1 MLKYF
6 TILKQQ
12 AHLRT
17 LKLYIPTFALTL
29 CSSVAG
35 DVVIDRKIIF
45 NDIQQRGEPFQL
57 RQIIDLNGNGL
68 VRQKIVSNRSTMKV
82 TPPFGL
88 DENQTFPWASAEKV
102 VLGLLHIKSGGK
114 RNRANSSVP
123 YYSYSLEI
131 DPLVI
136 LRGKDQLKMQ
146 LRRKGDLR
154 TKVSNTLRKMSR
166 EIKDPASL
174 DIGKVQLRLDE
185 LLTKEDKKGKKNLAQ
200 ELKFV
205 RGSYYGTHEK
215 DPEFPDDDQLVLI
228 ALTGTSSTK
237 KLAYWEGV
245 NATTLDHVTKLIDLP
260 FGWSLDGDG
269 KPLSP
274 WSEYGKQSQMREE
287 NPLVLCSKSDRGYSP
302 ADEGLTLSTS
312 KIPSE
317 FIQNNY
323 ANRDGDGFFTLS
335 LRNTTDF
342 PLSIPS
348 LRRNKNGILWK
359 ESLVCLVTATA
370 SSSGTTTNSV
380 CLPSFSS
387 LNDLKSTEATILEPG
402 QEISTTVN
410 PLLFSQFPEIKG
422 YSQLYFR
429 FCLGKMVAQTSF
441 YFNSA
446 YHEKIIRKIKAGVPT
461 RPISLGD

>member
-1 MLKYF
+1 LK
-6 TILKQQ
+6 ILL
-12 AHLRT
+12 AILPLT
-17 LKLYIPTFALTL
+17 FSSFALGGPVI
-29 CSSVAG
+29 VA
-35 DVVIDRKIIF
+35 DQQIIL
-45 NDIQQRGEPFQL
+45 NNREIILNQRADPFQL
-57 RQIIDLNGNGL
+57 QQIIKLNVNANGIEG
-68 VRQKIVSNRSTMKV
+68 RKIVTNRSTMKI

-114 RNRANSSVP
+114 RNRANSTVP

-146 LRRKGDLR
+146 VRRKGDLR
-154 TKVSNTLRKMSR
+154 TKVSNDLRKISR
-166 EIKDPASL
+166 EIKHSPSL
-174 DIGKVQLRLDE
+174 DIEKAQLRLDE
-185 LLTKEDKKGKKNLAQ
+185 LLKKEDKKGKKNPIQ
-200 ELKFV
+200 ELKYI
-205 RGSYYGTHEK
+205 RGSYYGTHTK
-215 DPEFPDDDQLVLI
+215 DPEFPEEDQLVLI

-237 KLAYWEGV
+237 RLAYWEGV

-260 FGWSLDGDG
+260 FGWTFDGDG

-274 WSEYGKQSQMREE
+274 WSEYGKQSQMGEE

-302 ADEGLTLSTS
+302 ADEGLTISVS

-323 ANRDGDGFFTLS
+323 ANRDGDGYFTLS
-335 LRNTTDF
+335 LRNPTEF
-342 PLSIPS
+342 PLAIPA
-348 LRRNKNGILWK
+348 LRRTKDGILWK
-359 ESLVCLVTATA
+359 ESLVCLVTAT
-370 SSSGTTTNSV
+370 SSSNGATTNSV
-380 CLPSFSS
+380 CLPSFSTIAQ
-387 LNDLKSTEATILEPG
+387 LKSTEATILEPG

-410 PLLFSQFPEIKG
+410 PLLFSNFPEIQG

-429 FCLGKMVAQTSF
+429 FCFGKMVAQTSF
-441 YFNSA
+441 YFNST
-446 YHEKIIRKIKAGVPT
+446 YHAKIVRKIKAGVPT

>member
-1 MLKYF
+1 LK
-6 TILKQQ
+6 ILL
-12 AHLRT
+12 AIFPL
-17 LKLYIPTFALTL
+17 IFSSFAL
-29 CSSVAG
+29 SGPVIVA
-35 DVVIDRKIIF
+35 DQQIII
-45 NDIQQRGEPFQL
+45 NNREIILNQRADPFQL
-57 RQIIDLNGNGL
+57 RQIIDLNVNIGGIE
-68 VRQKIVSNRSTMKV
+68 RQKIVTNRSTMKV

-114 RNRANSSVP
+114 RNRANSTVP

-136 LRGKDQLKMQ
+136 LRGKSQLKMQ

-154 TKVSNTLRKMSR
+154 MKVSNALRKMSR
-166 EIKDPASL
+166 EIKDSPSL
-174 DIGKVQLRLDE
+174 DIGKAQLRLDE
-185 LLTKEDKKGKKNLAQ
+185 LLKKEDKKDKKNLTQ

-205 RGSYYGTHEK
+205 RGSYYGTHKE
-215 DPEFPDDDQLVLI
+215 DPEFPEEDQLVLI

-237 KLAYWEGV
+237 RLAYWEGV

-260 FGWSLDGDG
+260 FGWTLDKDG

-287 NPLVLCSKSDRGYSP
+287 NPLVLCSKSDRGFSP
-302 ADEGLTLSTS
+302 ADEGLTISVS

-323 ANRDGDGFFTLS
+323 ANRDGDGYFTLS
-335 LRNTTDF
+335 LRNPTEF
-342 PLSIPS
+342 PLSIPA
-348 LRRNKNGILWK
+348 LRRTKDGILWK
-359 ESLVCLVTATA
+359 ESLVCLATATS

-380 CLPSFSS
+380 CLPNFSS
-387 LNDLKSTEATILEPG
+387 LAELKSTEATILEPG

-410 PLLFSQFPEIKG
+410 PLLFSNFPEITG
-422 YSQLYFR
+422 YSQLSFR
-429 FCLGKMVAQTSF
+429 FCLGKTVALTTF
-441 YFNSA
+441 YYNST
-446 YHEKIIRKIKAGVPT
+446 YHDKIKLRIRAGIPT

>member
-1 MLKYF
+1 VKTFLAIF
-6 TILKQQ
+6 SLIFSSFVLGGPVIIADQQIILN
-12 AHLRT
+12 HRE
-17 LKLYIPTFALTL
+17 
-29 CSSVAG
+29 
-35 DVVIDRKIIF
+35 IIL
-45 NDIQQRGEPFQL
+45 NQRADPFQL
-57 RQIIDLNGNGL
+57 RQIIDLNVNVGGIE
-68 VRQKIVSNRSTMKV
+68 RQKIVTNRSTMKV

-88 DENQTFPWASAEKV
+88 DENQTFSWASAEKV
-102 VLGLLHIKSGGK
+102 VLGLLHVKSGGK

-136 LRGKDQLKMQ
+136 LRGKDELKMQ

-154 TKVSNTLRKMSR
+154 TQVSNTLRKISR
-166 EIKDPASL
+166 EIKDSASL

-185 LLTKEDKKGKKNLAQ
+185 LLKKEAKKGKKNLAQ
-200 ELKFV
+200 ELKYI

-215 DPEFPDDDQLVLI
+215 DPDFPEEDQLVLI

-237 KLAYWEGV
+237 RLAYWKNINV
-245 NATTLDHVTKLIDLP
+245 TTLDHVTKLIDLP
-260 FGWSLDGDG
+260 FGWTLAEDG

-274 WSEYGKQSQMREE
+274 WAEYGEQSQMREE

-323 ANRDGDGFFTLS
+323 ANRDGDGYFTLR
-335 LRNTTDF
+335 LRNTTEF

-348 LRRNKNGILWK
+348 LRRTKNGILWK
-359 ESLVCLVTATA
+359 ESLVCLVTATS
-370 SSSGTTTNSV
+370 SSSGATTNSV

-410 PLLFSQFPEIKG
+410 PLLFSQFPEIEG